1 MTSVFMGH
9 REDLIEEEEVVGP
22 WKERLEGCG

>member
-9 REDLIEEEEVVGP
+9 REDLIEEEEVVGL